1 MQLTDNFNIR
11 EFYCNDGTRIPQEY
25 IANVIELAENLQVLR
40 DYAGA
45 AIRVNSGYRHRDYN
59 TRIGGA
65 KNSQHLYACAA
76 DIIVDG
82 MTPQEVADL
91 IEELIAQGKMKEGGL
106 GRYNTFTHYDI
117 RGYNSRWSRLT

>member
-11 EFYCNDGTRIPQEY
+11 EFCCNDGTRIPQEY
-25 IANVIELAENLQVLR
+25 IENVIELAENLQVLR

-91 IEELIAQGKMKEGGL
+91 IEKLISQGKMKEGGL

-117 RGYNSRWSRLT
+117 RGYNARW

>member
-1 MQLTDNFNIR
+1 MQLTENFNIR

-25 IANVIELAENLQVLR
+25 IENVIELAENLQVLR

-91 IEELIAQGKMKEGGL
+91 IEELISQGKMKEGGL
-106 GRYNTFTHYDI
+106 GWYNTFTHYDI
-117 RGYNSRWSRLT
+117 RGYNSRWSRLA

>member
-25 IANVIELAENLQVLR
+25 IENVIELAENLQVLR

-59 TRIGGA
+59 SRIGGA

-82 MTPQEVADL
+82 MTPQEVADS
-91 IEELIAQGKMKEGGL
+91 IEELISQGKMKEGGL

-117 RGYNSRWSRLT
+117 RGYNARWNG

>member
-117 RGYNSRWSRLT
+117 RGYNSRWSREA